1 MIDVTRSLVLYHF
14 FADCSNRLIAHAK
27 IPLRTAPLSSTAIDL
42 QEKRSSIWAPSF
54 QSLLWTN
61 WLTAINDNAFRWFV
75 IGAGKTY
82 VEPGDHGQILMLGTI
97 LFVVPYLLLAAPA
110 GWLADRFS
118 KRNVI
123 VACKVLEI
131 IVMMIGIGSLLL
143 GSLTLLMVT
152 VFLMGAQSAMFS
164 PAKIG
169 TIPELLDESEISK
182 GNGVFNLATLS
193 AVIIGMGIGGWL
205 ADMAGDRGQS
215 NIWLTGVTLI
225 GIAVVGTIISLAI
238 QSQGAAK
245 PNAKFP
251 INLPAHTWG
260 DLCSLFSM
268 GRLFRVALGSLFF
281 YAIASFAQLNVD
293 TFAAESGSINET
305 EKLPL
310 LISLVMGVGVG
321 SLLAGII
328 SGGKIELGLVPWGAV
343 GMSVFGVL
351 LFFTPANFIGESTGF
366 GFVLACVLLAGL
378 GVSAGFFDV
387 PLASYLQH
395 NSPPDRR
402 GAIFSASNF
411 MTFTGIALMAV
422 LYAALT
428 FGNNAGSLSKLSA
441 DLYSPSVSEAD
452 NSKIQAVVDQYSS
465 AAGEQLAVT
474 DKSTGGEIDLTT
486 DSYLEA
492 LPESL
497 RATAFSKMIDSEID
511 LRKDAGFQASMA
523 SFSSGNRFSS
533 LQQRQIRK
541 VLQQSGKLPLFSS
554 RSVFL
559 IMGLITIPVVLYS
572 IYRLSREMVRMAWL
586 VMMRVVYN
594 VRITG
599 VENVPKTG
607 AAVLIPNHS
616 SWLDAIIFR
625 VFPPRTV
632 RIIAWAGN
640 FKSGVMKKWADFCG
654 VILMG
659 GGPKSIRNAFKVAR
673 EALDEGEVLGVFAEG
688 GISRSN
694 QVRSFKPGVL
704 KILGEREVP
713 VIPVY
718 FDELWGSILSYSEGK
733 AFTKFPRTFR
743 RPVSI
748 HYGKPIE
755 PHPKTMHEIQKSVQR
770 LSTRTVNNYAGK
782 IAPPIVEFV
791 YSCKRQKKKSKIAD
805 SLGSEE
811 TGGILLTRALVLRRL
826 LRREVFSP
834 DETNV
839 GVLIPPTV
847 GGAIV
852 NLSLG
857 LDKRV
862 AVNLNYSLSEELIN
876 HCIRE
881 AGIKHV
887 LTTKK
892 VAEKLN
898 FNLDAEVVFLDDLKE
913 KVSGA
918 DKGLSWFEAFL
929 MPGGLLVRKLGLHKL
944 KVDDVMTIVF
954 TSGSTGVPKG
964 VMLTHQN
971 VHFDVR
977 GFEKAAAFRPNNDT
991 IIGILPFFH
1000 SFGYTVTLWAPMMC
1014 DIRAAYHL
1022 NPLDAKQ
1029 IGKLTKRHSGTI
1041 LMTTPTFLRSYMRRC
1056 TPEQFATLD
1065 AVVTGAERLPPE
1077 LANQFEE
1084 KFGVMPVEGYGVTE
1098 LSPGVAA
1105 NIPASRRNG
1114 TFQVD
1119 AKPGTVGRPIANVA
1133 AKVCDLETGEEL
1145 PPNEP
1150 GMLWITGP
1158 IVMKGYLNNPEATN
1172 EVIVDGWYKTGD
1184 VGLIDEDGFIKIT
1197 GRISRFSKI
1206 GGEMVPH
1213 LKIEELLSH
1222 FLDTTPEDDEDDHL
1236 SVAITAVPCERKGEK
1251 LIVLYTRDHKTVDEM
1266 TAVLKD
1272 AGLPNV
1278 FIPSSD
1284 SFFRVDALPI
1294 LGTGK
1299 IDLKG
1304 IKDKAIE
1311 LAGG

>member
-1 MIDVTRSLVLYHF
+1 M
-14 FADCSNRLIAHAK
+14 A
-27 IPLRTAPLSSTAIDL
+27 STAIDSRD
-42 QEKRSSIWAPSF
+42 KRSGIWTPSF

-75 IGAGKTY
+75 IGAGKTF
-82 VEPGDHGQILMLGTI
+82 VTPGNEGQILMLGTI

-131 IVMMIGIGSLLL
+131 IVMVIGVGSLLL

-169 TIPELLDESEISK
+169 TIPELLDETEISK
-182 GNGVFNLATLS
+182 GNGIFNLATLS
-193 AVIIGMGIGGWL
+193 AVIIGMGIGAWL
-205 ADMAGDRGQS
+205 SDMAGDRGQS

-225 GIAVVGTIISLAI
+225 GIAVVGTVISFAI

-245 PNAKFP
+245 PDAKFP
-251 INLPAHTWG
+251 TNLPAHTWR
-260 DLCSLFSM
+260 DLYSLFSM

-281 YAIASFAQLNVD
+281 YAIASFAQLNID

-305 EKLPL
+305 EKIPL
-310 LISLVMGVGVG
+310 LISLVMGLGVG

-343 GMSVFGVL
+343 GMCVFGLL
-351 LFFTPANFIGESTGF
+351 LFFVPPDFIGESIGLS
-366 GFVLACVLLAGL
+366 FVIACVLLAGL
-378 GVSAGFFDV
+378 GISAGFFDV

-402 GAIFSASNF
+402 GAVLAASNF
-411 MTFTGIALMAV
+411 MTFFGIALMAV

-428 FGNNAGSLSKLSA
+428 FGSSAGSLSKLSPA
-441 DLYSPSVSEAD
+441 LYSASVSDAD
-452 NSKIQAVVDQYSS
+452 DAKTQAAVDEYTS
-465 AAGEQLAVT
+465 AARQQLASL
-474 DKSTGGEIDLTT
+474 DKSTGAEIELKT
-486 DSYLEA
+486 DSFLA
-492 LPESL
+492 SLPESL
-497 RATAFSKMIDSEID
+497 RTTAFSKMINSEID
-511 LRKDAGFQASMA
+511 LRKEADLQTSMA
-523 SFSSGNRFSS
+523 NFNHSDRFSS
-533 LQQRQIRK
+533 SQQRHIRK

-559 IMGLITIPVVLYS
+559 IMGLMTIPVVLYS
-572 IYRLSREMVRMAWL
+572 IYRLSRDMVRMAWL
-586 VMMRVVYN
+586 VMLRVVYKIK
-594 VRITG
+594 ITG
-599 VENVPKTG
+599 AENIPKSG

-616 SWLDAIIFR
+616 SWLDAVIFR
-625 VFPPRTV
+625 VIPPRTV

-640 FKSGVMKKWADFCG
+640 FKSRVMKMWADYTG
-654 VILMG
+654 VILIS

-673 EALDEGEVLGVFAEG
+673 EALDNGEVLGVFAEG

-694 QVRSFKPGVL
+694 QVRSFKPGVM
-704 KILGEREVP
+704 KILQDRKVP
-713 VIPVY
+713 IIPVY
-718 FDELWGSILSYSEGK
+718 FDELWGSIFSYSEGK
-733 AFTKFPRTFR
+733 ALTKFPRTFR

-748 HYGKPIE
+748 HFGKPID
-755 PHPKTMHEIQKSVQR
+755 PQPQTMHEIQKSVQR
-770 LSTRTVNNYAGK
+770 LSTQTVNNYAGK
-782 IAPPIVEFV
+782 ISPPIVEFI
-791 YSCKRQKKKSKIAD
+791 YSCKRQKRKSKITD
-805 SLGSEE
+805 SLRSEE
-811 TGGILLTRALVLRRL
+811 TGGMLLTRALVLRRL
-826 LRREVFSP
+826 LRREVYSP
-834 DETNV
+834 EEIYV

-857 LDKRV
+857 LDKKI

-876 HCIRE
+876 HCIKE

-887 LTTKK
+887 LTTRQ

-898 FNLDAEVVFLDDLKE
+898 FNLDAEMVFLDDLKD
-913 KVSGA
+913 KVTGA
-918 DKGLSWFEAFL
+918 DKGLSWFEAFV
-929 MPGGLLVRKLGLHKL
+929 MPGFLLVQKLGLNKI
-944 KVDDVMTIVF
+944 KPDDVMTIVF

-971 VHFDVR
+971 IYFDVR
-977 GFEKAAAFRPNNDT
+977 GFEKAAAFRPNEDT
-991 IIGILPFFH
+991 ILGVLPFFH

-1014 DIRAAYHL
+1014 DIRGAYHL

-1029 IGKLTKRHSGTI
+1029 IGKLAKRAKATM
-1041 LMTTPTFLRSYMRRC
+1041 LMATPTFLRTYMRRC
-1056 TPEQFATLD
+1056 SVEQFATLD

-1077 LANQFEE
+1077 LATQFEE
-1084 KFGVMPVEGYGVTE
+1084 KFGVVPVEGYGVTE
-1098 LSPGVAA
+1098 LSPGVAS
-1105 NIPASRRNG
+1105 NIPPSRQAGN
-1114 TFQVD
+1114 FQVD
-1119 AKPGTVGRPIANVA
+1119 SKPGTVGRPIANVS
-1133 AKVCDLETGEEL
+1133 AKVVDLESGEEL
-1145 PPNEP
+1145 PPNES
-1150 GMLWITGP
+1150 GMLWISGP
-1158 IVMKGYLNNPEATN
+1158 IVMKGYLNNPVATD

-1184 VGLIDEDGFIKIT
+1184 VAMIDEDGFIKIT

-1213 LKIEELLSH
+1213 LKIEELLSE
-1222 FLDTTPEDDEDDHL
+1222 FLDLTPDDDDDDHL
-1236 SVAITAVPCERKGEK
+1236 AVAVTAVPCERKGER
-1251 LIVLYTRDHKTVDEM
+1251 LVVLYTRDHKTVDEM
-1266 TAVLKD
+1266 TTILKD

-1278 FIPSSD
+1278 FIPSTD

-1304 IKDKAIE
+1304 IKDKALE
-1311 LAGG
+1311 VTSA

>member
-1 MIDVTRSLVLYHF
+1 MDSI
-14 FADCSNRLIAHAK
+14 
-27 IPLRTAPLSSTAIDL
+27 AIDSP
-42 QEKRSSIWAPSF
+42 EKKTSGIWTPSF

-82 VEPGDHGQILMLGTI
+82 VTPGNEGQILMLGTI
-97 LFVVPYLLLAAPA
+97 LFVVPYLLFAAPA

-118 KRNVI
+118 KRHVI

-131 IVMMIGIGSLLL
+131 VVMVIGVCSLLL
-143 GSLTLLMVT
+143 ASLTLLMVT
-152 VFLMGAQSAMFS
+152 VFLMGAQSALFS

-169 TIPELLDESEISK
+169 TIPELLDETEIST
-182 GNGVFNLATLS
+182 GNGIFNLATLS
-193 AVIIGMGIGGWL
+193 AVIIGMGVGGWL

-215 NIWLTGVTLI
+215 NIWLTGATLI
-225 GIAVVGTIISLAI
+225 GIAVVGTVISFAI
-238 QSQGAAK
+238 RSQGAAK
-245 PNAKFP
+245 PDAKFP
-251 INLPAHTWG
+251 TNLPAHTFA
-260 DLCSLFSM
+260 DLYSLFSM

-281 YAIASFAQLNVD
+281 YAIASFAQLNID

-310 LISLVMGVGVG
+310 LVSLVMGLGFG

-328 SGGKIELGLVPWGAV
+328 SGGRIQLGLVPWGAF
-343 GMSVFGVL
+343 GMCIFGVL
-351 LFFTPANFIGESTGF
+351 LFFVPADFIGETIGF
-366 GFVLACVLLAGL
+366 NFVLACALLAGL
-378 GVSAGFFDV
+378 GISAGFFDV

-395 NSPPDRR
+395 NSPPERR
-402 GAIFSASNF
+402 GAILSASNF

-428 FGNNAGSLSKLSA
+428 FGNNAGSLDKLSSA
-441 DLYSPSVSEAD
+441 FYCSSVSDSDCAL
-452 NSKIQAVVDQYSS
+452 IQEQVDQYTSAVCQQLS
-465 AAGEQLAVT
+465 AA
-474 DKSTGGEIDLTT
+474 DKSTGGAIELKADGFLA
-486 DSYLEA
+486 A
-492 LPESL
+492 LPETL
-497 RATAFSKMIDSEID
+497 RSTAFSKMITSEIEQRKEAD
-511 LRKDAGFQASMA
+511 LQTSMA
-523 SFSSGNRFSS
+523 SFNSSDRFSS
-533 LQQRQIRK
+533 SQQRHIRK

-559 IMGLITIPVVLYS
+559 IMGLLTVPVVLYS

-586 VMMRVVYN
+586 VMLRVIYN

-599 VENVPKTG
+599 LENVPKSG

-616 SWLDAIIFR
+616 SWLDAVIFR
-625 VFPPRTV
+625 VFPPRPV

-640 FKSGVMKKWADFCG
+640 FKSGVMKAWADFCG

-673 EALDEGEVLGVFAEG
+673 TALDEGEVLGIFAEG

-694 QVRSFKPGVL
+694 QVRSFKPGLL
-704 KILGEREVP
+704 KILGDRKVP
-713 VIPVY
+713 IVPVY
-718 FDELWGSILSYSEGK
+718 FDELWGSIFSYSEGK

-748 HYGKPIE
+748 HFGKPIQ
-755 PHPKTMHEIQKSVQR
+755 PHPETMHEIQKSVQR
-770 LSTRTVNNYAGK
+770 LSTKTVNNYASE
-782 IAPPIVEFV
+782 ITPPIIEFI
-791 YSCKRQKKKSKIAD
+791 YSCKRQKKKSKIGD

-811 TGGILLTRALVLRRL
+811 TGGMLLTRALVLRRL
-826 LRREVFSP
+826 LRREVLSS

-852 NLSLG
+852 NLTLG
-857 LDKRV
+857 LDKKV
-862 AVNLNYSLSEELIN
+862 AVNLNYSLSEDLIN
-876 HCIRE
+876 HCIKE

-887 LTTKK
+887 LTTRK
-892 VAEKLN
+892 VADKFG
-898 FNLDAEVVFLDDLKE
+898 FNLDAEVVFLDDLKD
-913 KVSGA
+913 KVTSA
-918 DKGLSWFEAFL
+918 DKALSWFEAFL
-929 MPGGLLVRKLGLHKL
+929 MPGSLLVRKLGLLAL
-944 KVDDVMTIVF
+944 KPDDVMTIVF

-971 VHFDVR
+971 VYFDVR
-977 GFEKAAAFRPNNDT
+977 GFEKAAGFRKNEDT
-991 IIGILPFFH
+991 VIGVLPFFH
-1000 SFGYTVTLWAPMMC
+1000 SFGYTITLWAPMMC
-1014 DIRAAYHL
+1014 DIRGAYHL

-1029 IGKLTKRHSGTI
+1029 IGKLTKRFKGTI
-1041 LMTTPTFLRSYMRRC
+1041 LMATPTFLRSYMRRC

-1077 LANQFEE
+1077 LAVQYHE

-1098 LSPGVAA
+1098 LSPAVAA
-1105 NIPASRRNG
+1105 NIPESRQTG
-1114 TFQVD
+1114 KFQVD
-1119 AKPGTVGRPIANVA
+1119 AKSGTVGRPIANVA
-1133 AKVCDLETGEEL
+1133 AKVCDLDSGEEL
-1145 PPNEP
+1145 PPNES

-1158 IVMKGYLNNPEATN
+1158 IVMKGYLNNPEATK

-1184 VGLIDEDGFIKIT
+1184 VALIDEDGFIKIT

-1213 LKIEELLSH
+1213 LKIEELLSE

-1236 SVAITAVPCERKGEK
+1236 AVAVTAVPCEKKGER
-1251 LIVLYTRDHKTVDEM
+1251 LVVLYTRDHKTVDEM
-1266 TAVLKD
+1266 TGVLKD

-1278 FIPSSD
+1278 FIPSAD
-1284 SFFRVDALPI
+1284 SYYRVDALPI

-1304 IKDKAIE
+1304 IKDKALE
-1311 LAGG
+1311 LANC

>member
-1 MIDVTRSLVLYHF
+1 MAS
-14 FADCSNRLIAHAK
+14 IA
-27 IPLRTAPLSSTAIDL
+27 TDS
-42 QEKRSSIWAPSF
+42 QEQKRSGIWTPSF

-82 VEPGDHGQILMLGTI
+82 VTPGNEGQILMLGTI

-110 GWLADRFS
+110 GWLADRYS

-123 VACKVLEI
+123 VSCKVLEI
-131 IVMMIGIGSLLL
+131 VVMVIGICSLLL
-143 GSLTLLMVT
+143 GSLQLLMVT
-152 VFLMGAQSAMFS
+152 VFLMGAQSALFS

-169 TIPELLDESEISK
+169 TIPELLDESEIST
-182 GNGVFNLATLS
+182 GNGIFNLATLS

-215 NIWLTGVTLI
+215 NIWLTGATLI
-225 GIAVVGTIISLAI
+225 GIAVAGTVISFAI
-238 QSQGAAK
+238 RSQGAAK
-245 PNAKFP
+245 PDAKFP
-251 INLPAHTWG
+251 TNLPARTFA
-260 DLCSLFSM
+260 DLYSLFSM

-281 YAIASFAQLNVD
+281 YAIASFAQLNID

-310 LISLVMGVGVG
+310 LISLVMGLGFG

-328 SGGKIELGLVPWGAV
+328 SGGKIELGLVPWGAL
-343 GMSVFGVL
+343 GMCIFGLL
-351 LFFTPANFIGESTGF
+351 LFFVPADFIGESIGLN
-366 GFVLACVLLAGL
+366 FVLACALLAGL
-378 GVSAGFFDV
+378 GISAGFFDV

-402 GAIFSASNF
+402 GAVLSASNF

-428 FGNNAGSLSKLSA
+428 FGNNAGSLSKLSSG
-441 DLYSPSVSEAD
+441 LYRPSVSAAEGAL
-452 NSKIQAVVDQYSS
+452 IQEKVGQYRVAVAEELSG
-465 AAGEQLAVT
+465 A
-474 DKSTGGEIDLTT
+474 DKSAGGKIKVKADGFLQ
-486 DSYLEA
+486 A

-497 RATAFSKMIDSEID
+497 HSTAFSKMISSEIE
-511 LRKDAGFQASMA
+511 LRKEANLQTSMA
-523 SFSSGNRFSS
+523 NFNSTDRFSS
-533 LQQRQIRK
+533 SQQRHIRK
-541 VLQQSGKLPLFSS
+541 ILQQSGKLPLFSS

-559 IMGLITIPVVLYS
+559 IMGLMTIPVVLYS

-586 VMMRVVYN
+586 VMLRVVYKI
-594 VRITG
+594 RITG
-599 VENVPKTG
+599 LENVPKSG
-607 AAVLIPNHS
+607 AAVLVPNHS
-616 SWLDAIIFR
+616 SWLDAVIFR
-625 VFPPRTV
+625 VFPPRPV

-654 VILMG
+654 VILMA

-673 EALDEGEVLGVFAEG
+673 EALDEGEMLGVFAEG

-694 QVRSFKPGVL
+694 QVRSFKPGLL
-704 KILGEREVP
+704 KILDDRKVP
-713 VIPVY
+713 IVPVY
-718 FDELWGSILSYSEGK
+718 FDELWGSIFSYSEGK

-748 HYGKPIE
+748 HFGKPVQ
-755 PHPKTMHEIQKSVQR
+755 PHPETMHEIQKSVQR
-770 LSTRTVNNYAGK
+770 LSAIAVNNYASE
-782 IAPPIVEFV
+782 ITPPIIEFV

-811 TGGILLTRALVLRRL
+811 TGGMLLTRALVLRRL
-826 LRREVFSP
+826 LRREVFSSE
-834 DETNV
+834 ETNV
-839 GVLIPPTV
+839 GILIPPTV

-852 NLSLG
+852 NLTLG
-857 LDKRV
+857 LDKKV
-862 AVNLNYSLSEELIN
+862 AVNLNYSLSEDLIN
-876 HCIRE
+876 HCIKE

-887 LTTKK
+887 LTTRK
-892 VAEKLN
+892 VAEKLK

-913 KVSGA
+913 KVTTA
-918 DKGLSWFEAFL
+918 DKAVSWFEAFV
-929 MPGGLLVRKLGLHKL
+929 MPGSLLVRKLGLL
-944 KVDDVMTIVF
+944 TLTPDDVMTIVF

-964 VMLTHQN
+964 VMLSHQN
-971 VHFDVR
+971 VYFDVR
-977 GFEKAAAFRPNNDT
+977 GFEKAAGFRNNADT
-991 IIGILPFFH
+991 IVGVLPFFH
-1000 SFGYTVTLWAPMMC
+1000 SFGYTITLWAPMMC
-1014 DIRAAYHL
+1014 DIRGVYHL

-1029 IGKLTKRHSGTI
+1029 IGKLTKRYEGTI
-1041 LMTTPTFLRSYMRRC
+1041 LMATPTFLRSYMRRC

-1077 LANQFEE
+1077 LATQYEE

-1098 LSPGVAA
+1098 LSPAVAA
-1105 NIPASRRNG
+1105 NIPASRQTG
-1114 TFQVD
+1114 KFQVD

-1133 AKVCDLETGEEL
+1133 AKVCDLDSGEEL
-1145 PPNEP
+1145 PPNES
-1150 GMLWITGP
+1150 GMLWVTGP
-1158 IVMKGYLNNPEATN
+1158 IVMKGYLNNPEATK

-1184 VGLIDEDGFIKIT
+1184 VALIDEDGFIKIT

-1213 LKIEELLSH
+1213 LKIEELLSEY
-1222 FLDTTPEDDEDDHL
+1222 LDTTPNDDEDDHL
-1236 SVAITAVPCERKGEK
+1236 AVAVTAVPCNKKGER
-1251 LIVLYTRDHKTVDEM
+1251 LIVLYTRNHKTVDEM
-1266 TAVLKD
+1266 TSVLKA

-1278 FIPSSD
+1278 FIPSAD
-1284 SFFRVDALPI
+1284 SYFRVDALPI

-1304 IKDKAIE
+1304 IKDKALE
-1311 LAGG
+1311 LACD